1 MSFRFFSVLLFT
13 TFAFPQDGPKAPGP
27 PAASDEDFKVFT
39 EHPRLLLKPQRLRL
53 LRRERERRSP
63 RWQQFETLIVG
74 KVQMPEPG
82 FSDSLYYQI
91 AGDETAGKRA
101 VTWAVG
107 TGNDLRQLAIV
118 YDWCQPLMSDIQKKA
133 LEQKIERGLAQTAAA
148 SDFSTVRARALAAIS
163 TGASD
168 PLEKIVHGWWRGKVA
183 PALKGGSRTLDRSE
197 IYPLFEMMHSI
208 RDGVNVEMR
217 EDAPKFFQDLPAS
230 LLLTYY
236 PAIFPAAENDYRIPV
251 YPGGADP
258 DLKVAIM
265 SRAAD
270 LSIVSYDSNSKESQ
284 FLQGWLI
291 HDKFMMRGPLGVP
304 YEFLWANP
312 YQPGLSYF
320 YLPLRFH
327 DDIAGRLFLRSSW
340 DDDALWLGYFG
351 GKVQIFKDG
360 SVQPMSLASQKGP
373 TVIGDSAVLLAK
385 PPMKLDLPPD
395 HPLFYFLVGLKPDHK
410 YLVEADDEELTE
422 LETDHGG
429 ILPMILTRKEGYGV
443 RIADRPQ

>member
-1 MSFRFFSVLLFT
+1 MCFRLFLALLLTSFAVAQNNEKPLAAT
-13 TFAFPQDGPKAPGP
+13 TG
-27 PAASDEDFKVFT
+27 DEDFKIYV

-53 LRRERERRSP
+53 LRRERERRSQ
-63 RWQQFETLIVG
+63 RWAQFETLLVG
-74 KVQMPEPG
+74 KVAMPEPG
-82 FSDSLYYQI
+82 FSDALFYQI

-118 YDWCQPLMSDIQKKA
+118 NDWCQPLMSDIQKKA
-133 LEQKIERGLAQTAAA
+133 IEQKIERGLAQTAAA
-148 SDFSTVRARALAAIS
+148 NDFSTVRARAMAAIS
-163 TGASD
+163 VGASD
-168 PLEKIVHGWWRGKVA
+168 PLEKVVRVWWRQKMA
-183 PALKGGSRTLDRSE
+183 PALKEGSRTLDRSE

-208 RDGVNVEMR
+208 RDNVSIDMR
-217 EDAPKFFQDLPAS
+217 ESAPKFFQDLPAS

-258 DLKVAIM
+258 DLNVAAM

-270 LSIVSYDSNSKESQ
+270 LSIVSYDSNSHESQ

-291 HDKFMMRGPLGVP
+291 HDKFMLHGPLGAP

-351 GKVQIFKDG
+351 GKVQVFRDG
-360 SVQPMSLASQKGP
+360 MVQAMSLASQKGP
-373 TVIGDSAVLLAK
+373 TIVGDSAVLLAK

-395 HPLFYFLVGLKPDHK
+395 HPVFYFLVGLKPDHK

-429 ILPMILTRKEGYGV
+429 ILPLLVQRKEGYGL
-443 RIADRPQ
+443 RIAEGPQ